1 MWDERYS
8 SDHYLYGTEPNQFLQ
23 QNVSRL
29 EGKKILC
36 LAEGEGRN
44 AVWLARQGYQVSA
57 VDASAV
63 GQQKAL
69 KLAQQHKVGLH
80 YEVRDLAC
88 FDLGVEQWDGIVSI
102 FCHLPPALRK
112 SVHQRIVHALKP
124 GGVLLLEAYTPRQLQ
139 LGTGGPQDAAMM
151 MDAATLEAELPG
163 LRFDHLAEVK
173 RNIVEG
179 TGHTGCG
186 AVVQVIATRR

>member
-8 SDHYLYGTEPNQFLQ
+8 SDHYIYGTEPNQFLQ

-29 EGKKILC
+29 GGKKILC

-57 VDASAV
+57 VDASSV
-63 GQQKAL
+63 GQTKAL
-69 KLAQQHKVGLH
+69 KLAQQHKVSIH

-88 FDLGVEQWDGIVSI
+88 FDLGIEQWDGIVSI

-112 SVHQRIVHALKP
+112 SLHQRIVHALKP

-173 RNIVEG
+173 RDIVEG